1 VRATDTVTAR
11 LGPLVSEAGL
21 SMSQFG
27 VLEAL
32 YHLGP
37 LAQCELAKKLLKTG
51 GNVTM
56 VVDNLEKCELVKR
69 ERSQSDR
76 RFVTVALTTKGR
88 RLISRILPRQV
99 AAIVEELSILSD
111 TEQQE
116 LDRLCRKLGLK
127 QE

>member
-1 VRATDTVTAR
+1 
-11 LGPLVSEAGL
+11 
-21 SMSQFG
+21 MSQFG

>member
-11 LGPLVSEAGL
+11 LSPLVSEAGL

-69 ERSQSDR
+69 KRSQSDR
-76 RFVTVALTTKGR
+76 RFVTVALTAKGR
-88 RLISRILPRQV
+88 RLISRILPPQV
-99 AAIVEELSILSD
+99 AAIVEELSILSGA
-111 TEQQE
+111 EQQE